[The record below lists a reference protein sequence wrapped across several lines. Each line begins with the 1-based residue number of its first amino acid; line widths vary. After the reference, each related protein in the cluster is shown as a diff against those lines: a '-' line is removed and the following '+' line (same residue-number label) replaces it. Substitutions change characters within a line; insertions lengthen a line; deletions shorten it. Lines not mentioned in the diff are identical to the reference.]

1 MAEIAEANA
10 PDLRTQLAQY
20 RPQIRRHLLA
30 MVHDVE
36 TAEDLTQET
45 YGRALAQLDS
55 LRDPKAGLAWLYR
68 IATNSALDRFRRKE
82 PSTVPL
88 DDVVR
93 GEVEVAAAQDRPG
106 TSLIEEA
113 LERSEMS
120 ECIQSYLQG
129 LSDDY
134 RVAILLHDVHGL
146 TNPEVAAMVGCS
158 LATAKI
164 RVHRAHER
172 LRATLQGACE
182 FHFDDRGVLV
192 CGRNPPE
199 PDSQSPTPDG
209 RMPEQTSSRVYPS
222 ATRPRPW

>member
-1 MAEIAEANA
+1 MAVIAETIA
-10 PDLRTQLAQY
+10 PDLRTQLAEY

-30 MVHDVE
+30 MVHDAE

-68 IATNSALDRFRRKE
+68 IATNTALDRLRRKA

-88 DDVVR
+88 DDVTT
-93 GEVEVAAAQDRPG
+93 GQVEEAALERPG
-106 TSLIEEA
+106 ISLIEEA

-129 LSDDY
+129 LADDY

-146 TNPEVAAMVGCS
+146 TNPEVAALVGCS
-158 LATAKI
+158 LPTAKI

-172 LRATLQGACE
+172 LRGTLQGACE

-192 CGRNPPE
+192 CGRKPPAAE
-199 PDSQSPTPDG
+199 GQSAGD
-209 RMPEQTSSRVYPS
+209 
-222 ATRPRPW
+222 

>member
-1 MAEIAEANA
+1 MAEIAAPVG
-10 PDLRTQLAQY
+10 PDLRTQLAEY

-30 MVHDVE
+30 MVRDRE
-36 TAEDLTQET
+36 AAEDLTQET

-68 IATNSALDRFRRKE
+68 IATNTALDRLRKKA
-82 PSTVPL
+82 PTTVAL
-88 DDVVR
+88 DDVVV
-93 GEVEVAAAQDRPG
+93 GEVEAATAQERVG
-106 TSLIEEA
+106 ISLIEEA

-146 TNPEVAAMVGCS
+146 TNPEVATLVGCS
-158 LATAKI
+158 LPTAKI

-172 LRATLQGACE
+172 LRDTLQGVCE
-182 FHFDDRGVLV
+182 FHIDDRGVLV
-192 CGRNPPE
+192 CGRKPPE
-199 PDSQSPTPDG
+199 AEGRPT
-209 RMPEQTSSRVYPS
+209 RS
-222 ATRPRPW
+222 